1 MIGNEQ
7 PIFRSAEH
15 ALRWA
20 YLTRAMPIVART
32 QLTALAHGGT
42 QTRTTGLSGYERH
55 AQAAL
60 IFSLAERVLNP
71 LENAYLTVQYGRD
84 SAGLDAVVTYL
95 VGRLGSGAYYRRGV
109 AKLVR
114 AYCGERIGISAIRY
128 DLACRKA
135 TALDLRRQAFDIMDA
150 LHYKTIAV
158 LEQAMIL
165 HQLLDSH
172 PEPL

>member
-7 PIFRSAEH
+7 PIFRNAEH

-32 QLTALAHGGT
+32 QLSALAYGGS
-42 QTRTTGLSGYERH
+42 QGGATGLNGYERH

-84 SAGLDAVVTYL
+84 SAGIDALVAYL
-95 VGRLGSGAYYRRGV
+95 VGQLGSGAYYRRGV

-128 DLACRKA
+128 DLACRKT
-135 TALDLRRQAFDIMDA
+135 TALDLRKQAFDMLDV
-150 LHYKTIAV
+150 LHHKTIAV

-165 HQLLDSH
+165 HQLLDSR